1 MVISILGWGE
11 LVWSKALLKQH
22 QLQDHSQFQVLQLP
36 VLQEWESQWSRIPS
50 SCELFTYG
58 EVEDYSVN
66 IVEASENTNPPTA
79 PTNLAASQTTT
90 SSTNLSWTA
99 STDDEAVTG
108 YYVYNGEEI
117 ITAVSGTSYTVTGLN
132 SNTAYTFTVQA
143 QMLRGIYQLVTL

>member
-1 MVISILGWGE
+1 MEQSP
-11 LVWSKALLKQH
+11 SKTTPTG
-22 QLQDHSQFQVLQLP
+22 SFT
-36 VLQEWESQWSRIPS
+36 IPS
-50 SCELFTYG
+50 SATTGSTRMRISMKQKEYLPCELFTY

-143 QMLRGIYQLVTL
+143 QMLRNLSTASNTVDVTTEL